1 MVTPTAAYKGALYI
15 GSNEIKGVTNVK
27 LTDKDNTVDITALDD
42 ASRVKFPT
50 IQDWSLSFDLV
61 AVDRTDTGQSALF
74 AAKSGQTK
82 SLFKL
87 TLDASGTHYYSGY
100 GYVESIDISASAD
113 DVIKASVSI
122 VPAGEL
128 TYT

>member
-15 GSNEIKGVTNVK
+15 SSTEIKGVTNVR

-42 ASRVKFPT
+42 TARIKFPT

-61 AVDRTDTGQSALF
+61 AVDRTDSGQLALF
-74 AAKSGQTK
+74 NAKANQTK
-82 SLFKL
+82 STFKL
-87 TLDASGTHYYSGY
+87 TLDASGTHYYSGD

-113 DVIKASVSI
+113 DVIKASVSV
-122 VPAGEL
+122 VPAGSL
-128 TYT
+128 TYI